1 MENEESKP
9 ADQPKQILETR
20 EYLKQLARPEHQS
33 YHPIRGKLDEE
44 SSRMTRDATT
54 KNPEHVPA
62 DILLPTEDKQGL
74 TTEKINPGLIRTAH
88 DNPIENNPSSLLH
101 GNTELDKKDETT
113 TEKRILQGGSRIAR
127 DVPHENVSTHQE
139 HEFPAD
145 LLRGSVGKQE
155 TTTEKRVRRLA
166 DSSSSS
172 SSSEEDGYQGEE
184 EIEKRKDNH
193 RHTRNT
199 PEDKVR
205 KGSKHIPVAHPATV
219 SNQHQD
225 KRHRREIVRE
235 IP

>member
-1 MENEESKP
+1 M
-9 ADQPKQILETR
+9 ETR

-54 KNPEHVPA
+54 KTPEHLSHIP
-62 DILLPTEDKQGL
+62 LPTENDKQDV
-74 TTEKINPGLIRTAH
+74 H
-88 DNPIENNPSSLLH
+88 DARIANHPASLLQST
-101 GNTELDKKDETT
+101 TELDKTKDETT
-113 TEKRILQGGSRIAR
+113 TEKRILQGSRIAR
-127 DVPHENVSTHQE
+127 DTPHENVNSQHE
-139 HEFPAD
+139 HEFPAH
-145 LLRGSVGKQE
+145 LLHESVDKQE

-166 DSSSSS
+166 DSSSS

-184 EIEKRKDNH
+184 EIEKRKDDH

-199 PEDKVR
+199 SEDNER
-205 KGSKHIPVAHPATV
+205 KGSKHIPVAQTAHPDTV

-225 KRHRREIVRE
+225 KRHRREVVRE

>member
-54 KNPEHVPA
+54 KNPEHLP
-62 DILLPTEDKQGL
+62 DTPLPTDKDKQDL
-74 TTEKINPGLIRTAH
+74 TTERINLLPGCCNT
-88 DNPIENNPSSLLH
+88 PIENHPSSLLH
-101 GNTELDKKDETT
+101 GNIELDKKDETT

-127 DVPHENVSTHQE
+127 DVPHENVSSHHE
-139 HEFPAD
+139 HELPAD
-145 LLRGSVGKQE
+145 LLRGSVDKQE

-205 KGSKHIPVAHPATV
+205 KGST
-219 SNQHQD
+219 NQHQD